1 MWGRWNGAAGSRR
14 STDSSRKG
22 GKVLRLFQSIFGG
35 AADVA
40 GRYPERVVDAAISAP
55 SMARIP
61 GCDPTGLPEE
71 ASSPRDPRHRSR
83 GPLGRGLAISDRA
96 EPQGVRRRSAPFGLF
111 ASADHLTEV
120 VNADRALSDFLAST
134 EVGVAERIIALL
146 VTVKQER
153 KVLGVA
159 LEGEILKRDVPQITV
174 SFANHRVVD
183 PATTYEETRR
193 LLKRRAFD
201 HLLGIALGRI
211 APARRERAGLEQQ
224 RTLLR
229 RKLMTLRSGR
239 WGFDKARGKTVIDVA
254 EIEAQLAGIE
264 EQLQGLGADGGVLR
278 FHLDMLSEVLSRADR
293 ELWATP
299 ITLILDRMNIKQD
312 RLGTMPWRLGLKNC
326 TARAAALPSYCPW
339 WFLAASCGRAPTCLS
354 RRSATLPEL

>member
-1 MWGRWNGAAGSRR
+1 M
-14 STDSSRKG
+14 
-22 GKVLRLFQSIFGG
+22 LRLFQSIFGG
-35 AADVA
+35 AADVD
-40 GRYPERVVDAAISAP
+40 GRYPERVVDAAIERALDGTDRRL
-55 SMARIP
+55 RILP
-61 GCDPTGLPEE
+61 GYRKRLRPLVIHALDHVVRLVEGLP
-71 ASSPRDPRHRSR
+71 SPIELSRKGYGADPR
-83 GPLGRGLAISDRA
+83 L
-96 EPQGVRRRSAPFGLF
+96 SACF
-111 ASADHLTEV
+111 ASADHLREV

-134 EVGVAERIIALL
+134 EAGVAERIIALL

-224 RTLLR
+224 RALLR

-239 WGFDKARGKTVIDVA
+239 WGFDEARGKTVINVA

-264 EQLQGLGADGGVLR
+264 EQLQGLGADAGVLQ
-278 FHLDMLSEVLSRADR
+278 FHLDMLSEVLSRA
-293 ELWATP
+293 EQQLWATP
-299 ITLILDRMNIKQD
+299 ITLILDRMNIKRDQARD
-312 RLGTMPWRLGLKNC
+312 NALEIGLEELHSASGR
-326 TARAAALPSYCPW
+326 TAILLPVVVPRSELRPRTDLLVEAQRY
-339 WFLAASCGRAPTCLS
+339 LA
-354 RRSATLPEL
+354 

>member
-1 MWGRWNGAAGSRR
+1 
-14 STDSSRKG
+14 
-22 GKVLRLFQSIFGG
+22 VLRLFQSIFGG
-35 AADVA
+35 ARLVE
-40 GRYPERVVDAAISAP
+40 GRYPERVVDAAIERAVDGTDP
-55 SMARIP
+55 RLRLIP
-61 GCDPTGLPEE
+61 GYRKRLRPLVIHAIDHVVRLVEGLP
-71 ASSPRDPRHRSR
+71 SPIELSRKGYGADPR
-83 GPLGRGLAISDRA
+83 L
-96 EPQGVRRRSAPFGLF
+96 SACF

-134 EVGVAERIIALL
+134 EAGVAERIIALL

-224 RTLLR
+224 RALLR

-239 WGFDKARGKTVIDVA
+239 WGFDEARGKTVTDVA
-254 EIEAQLAGIE
+254 GIEAQLAVIE
-264 EQLQGLGADGGVLR
+264 EQLQGLGADAEVLQ
-278 FHLDMLSEVLSRADR
+278 FHLDMLSEVLSRA
-293 ELWATP
+293 EQQLWATP

-312 RLGTMPWRLGLKNC
+312 QARDNALEIGFEELHSASGR
-326 TARAAALPSYCPW
+326 TAILLPVVVPRSELRPRTDL
-339 WFLAASCGRAPTCLS
+339 LAEAQRYLA
-354 RRSATLPEL
+354 

>member
-1 MWGRWNGAAGSRR
+1 
-14 STDSSRKG
+14 
-22 GKVLRLFQSIFGG
+22 VLRLFQSIFGG
-35 AADVA
+35 AADVN
-40 GRYPERVVDAAISAP
+40 GRYPERVVDAAIERALDGTDP
-55 SMARIP
+55 RLRILRGYRKTLRP
-61 GCDPTGLPEE
+61 LVIHAVDHVVRLVEGLP
-71 ASSPRDPRHRSR
+71 SPIELSRKGYGADPR
-83 GPLGRGLAISDRA
+83 L
-96 EPQGVRRRSAPFGLF
+96 SACF

-134 EVGVAERIIALL
+134 EAGVAERIIALL

-224 RTLLR
+224 RALLR

-239 WGFDKARGKTVIDVA
+239 WGFDEARGKTVTDVA

-264 EQLQGLGADGGVLR
+264 EQLQGLGADAGVLQ
-278 FHLDMLSEVLSRADR
+278 FHLDMLSEVLSRA
-293 ELWATP
+293 EQQLWATP

-312 RLGTMPWRLGLKNC
+312 QARDNALDIRFEEMHSASGR
-326 TARAAALPSYCPW
+326 TAILLPVVVPRSELRPRTDL
-339 WFLAASCGRAPTCLS
+339 LAEAQRYLA
-354 RRSATLPEL
+354 

>member
-1 MWGRWNGAAGSRR
+1 M
-14 STDSSRKG
+14 
-22 GKVLRLFQSIFGG
+22 LRLFQSIFGG
-35 AADVA
+35 ATDVD
-40 GRYPERVVDAAISAP
+40 GRYPERVVDAAIERALDGTDP
-55 SMARIP
+55 RLRILP
-61 GCDPTGLPEE
+61 GYRKRLRPFVIHALDHVVRLVEGLP
-71 ASSPRDPRHRSR
+71 SPIELSRKGYSADPR
-83 GPLGRGLAISDRA
+83 L
-96 EPQGVRRRSAPFGLF
+96 SACF

-134 EVGVAERIIALL
+134 EAGVAERIIALL

-224 RTLLR
+224 RALLR

-239 WGFDKARGKTVIDVA
+239 WGFNEARGKTVIDVA

-264 EQLQGLGADGGVLR
+264 ERLQGLGADAGVLQ
-278 FHLDMLSEVLSRADR
+278 FHLDMLSEVLSRA
-293 ELWATP
+293 EQQLWATP
-299 ITLILDRMNIKQD
+299 IILILDRMNIKRDQARD
-312 RLGTMPWRLGLKNC
+312 NALEIGLEELHSASGR
-326 TARAAALPSYCPW
+326 TAILLPVVVPRSELRPRTDLLVEAQRY
-339 WFLAASCGRAPTCLS
+339 LA
-354 RRSATLPEL
+354 